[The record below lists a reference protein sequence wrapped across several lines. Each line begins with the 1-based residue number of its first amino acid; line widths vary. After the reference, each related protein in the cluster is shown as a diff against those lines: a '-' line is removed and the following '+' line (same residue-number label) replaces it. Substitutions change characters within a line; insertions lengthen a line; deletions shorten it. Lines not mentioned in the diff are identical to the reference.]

1 MSVENKA
8 EALKSTNERRQFLRQ
23 TSLATLSV
31 SGMALTHQS
40 LLAQAAT
47 SEGAAPDPWDA
58 AQAIVQR
65 FANGLSFRDEDFLI
79 TAYGAKECELHT
91 VAGWVS
97 FEEQANLPTPKPGS
111 FDAYAAIA
119 VAIQACHQA
128 GGGRVLIP
136 KGNWFCAGPIVLRS
150 NVHVHLQAGAQIY
163 FSNQPD
169 DYAKYGSVDCGE
181 HGRLVISRWQ
191 SNDCL
196 NYSPMVYAF
205 GATNIALTGEDW
217 TSILN
222 GQGGVPFNEAGD
234 CWWTWKGKQRTINSV
249 GQGSTPNYT
258 AGKMSENT
266 INPRNAKALQEL
278 AEISSADAAL
288 IQGEGESWRADAAYL
303 PALSE
308 ANVALPK
315 RVFGKGHYL
324 RPPMIQLIG
333 CDKVLLQGYQ
343 VKDTPFW
350 QHHPVNCR
358 DLKIHQVLAK
368 SHGPNSDG
376 FDPEA
381 CEYVLVDSC
390 TFDSGDDC
398 IAIKAG
404 KNRDTQYGPSQHIVI
419 QNCTMQSGHGAVTL
433 GSEMA
438 GGIQHVYAQ
447 NLLFE
452 NINWATNPL
461 NTAIR
466 LKTNMNRGGFLRHF
480 YVRNIRIPNGVQ
492 TSPSHYAS
500 LPGSPIASR
509 TVATAAGAVITF
521 DCDYAPVADNVR
533 TRPPE
538 VRDVHI
544 SNVQVGNVQSK
555 TGLHSCFQAIVILG
569 PVASDYN
576 GRLPMAQILPVKNVT
591 IENCDFGSTVNREQP
606 VYLYNVQNLSL
617 KNVMIN
623 GENVSKSSNV

>member
-1 MSVENKA
+1 MSVENKT
-8 EALKSTNERRQFLRQ
+8 EALKSKNERRQFLRQ

-47 SEGAAPDPWDA
+47 SKVAAPDPWDA

-65 FANGLSFRDEDFLI
+65 FANGLSFRDEDFPI
-79 TAYGAKECELHT
+79 TSYGAKECELHT
-91 VAGWVS
+91 VAAWVS

-119 VAIQACHQA
+119 AAIQACHQA

-266 INPRNAKALQEL
+266 INPRNAKALQEI

-288 IQGEGESWRADAAYL
+288 IQGEGERWRADAAYL

-544 SNVQVGNVQSK
+544 SNVRVGNVQSK

-576 GRLPMAQILPVKNVT
+576 GPLPAPQILPVKNVT

-606 VYLYNVQNLSL
+606 MYLYNVQNLSL